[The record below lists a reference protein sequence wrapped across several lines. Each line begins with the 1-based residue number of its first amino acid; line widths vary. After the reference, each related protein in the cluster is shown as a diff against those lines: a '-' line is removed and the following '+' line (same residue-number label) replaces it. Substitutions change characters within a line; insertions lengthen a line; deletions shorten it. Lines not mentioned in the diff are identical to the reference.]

1 VATDPTGVERPVAE
15 AQVTEQLGAGTHTLT
30 LRFEAGHVGL
40 SKLDGSYALRGLRL
54 FSLGTNTLYH
64 RLAKGLELRFPA
76 VRAAEL
82 AATELTPGIES
93 MVREGEFNFGQ

>member
-1 VATDPTGVERPVAE
+1 VGRERLVRDASNK
-15 AQVTEQLGAGTHTLT
+15 VTLGAGTHTLT
-30 LRFEAGHVGL
+30 LRFEAGHAGL

-64 RLAKGLELRFPA
+64 RLGKGLEVRFPA

-82 AATELTPGIES
+82 AASELTPGIES
-93 MVREGEFNFGQ
+93 MVREGEFNLGQ